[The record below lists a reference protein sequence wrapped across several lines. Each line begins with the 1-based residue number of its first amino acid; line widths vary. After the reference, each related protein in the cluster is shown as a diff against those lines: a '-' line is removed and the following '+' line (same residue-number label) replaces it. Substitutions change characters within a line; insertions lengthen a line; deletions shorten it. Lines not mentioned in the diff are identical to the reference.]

1 MEEAASHGT
10 GGNLIQQYMER
21 KDLEKEPVHLSL
33 ETGVDG
39 TEFAEFVNANCQ
51 GMTAE
56 PQNAA
61 ITRVDGRFEIT
72 PEVDGKTVDTE
83 ATKTALETALADTDA
98 EK

>member
-1 MEEAASHGT
+1 
-10 GGNLIQQYMER
+10 
-21 KDLEKEPVHLSL
+21 
-33 ETGVDG
+33 
-39 TEFAEFVNANCQ
+39 
-51 GMTAE
+51 MTAE

-98 EK
+98 EAVSYTHLLFFHLGNLIGHRDFILS